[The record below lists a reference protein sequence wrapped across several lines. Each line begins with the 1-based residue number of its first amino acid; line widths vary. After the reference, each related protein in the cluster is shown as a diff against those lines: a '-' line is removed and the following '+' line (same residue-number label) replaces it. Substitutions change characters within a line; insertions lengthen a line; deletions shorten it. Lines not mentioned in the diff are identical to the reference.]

1 VGEVAAAQVAGIYTL
16 EEAVRIAAVRG
27 RAMEPA
33 KGHGGM
39 AAVELPEEKVAAQIA
54 DLALEIAAV
63 NAPSSTVIAG
73 APAALDEAAKRLG
86 SFRRLHL
93 DYAFHTAQMEPF
105 DAEVEASLADL
116 APRAAAIPMV
126 STVTGGRVTG
136 TELDGAYW
144 QANVRRPVR
153 FRDAMGALAGH
164 SVFVEIGPHPVL
176 ASSIDACADGASTV
190 LASLRRNRGER
201 ETMLEALARLYCA
214 GVPIDWR
221 GVFPDGG
228 RLVRLPT
235 YPFQRQRYWFSPG
248 EAPQPSPVSK
258 PAGGDGEVERI
269 LAAQLEAFQRMVAQ
283 QLAALGDS

>member
-1 VGEVAAAQVAGIYTL
+1 
-16 EEAVRIAAVRG
+16 
-27 RAMEPA
+27 
-33 KGHGGM
+33 
-39 AAVELPEEKVAAQIA
+39 
-54 DLALEIAAV
+54 
-63 NAPSSTVIAG
+63 
-73 APAALDEAAKRLG
+73 
-86 SFRRLHL
+86 
-93 DYAFHTAQMEPF
+93 
-105 DAEVEASLADL
+105 
-116 APRAAAIPMV
+116 
-126 STVTGGRVTG
+126 
-136 TELDGAYW
+136 
-144 QANVRRPVR
+144 
-153 FRDAMGALAGH
+153 
-164 SVFVEIGPHPVL
+164 VEIGPHPVL

-201 ETMLEALARLYCA
+201 ETMLEALAGLYCA

-248 EAPQPSPVSK
+248 EAPQPSPVQV